1 MLTHEMTI
9 AGLKRALPI
18 CRVND
23 NLYIGA
29 FVIFGDCELTM
40 ACATELLKKAPE
52 YDYLITAESKGIP
65 LAYEMAR
72 QHGDKKWL
80 LARKGAKLYMQN
92 VVGVEV
98 KSITTAAVQKLYLDG
113 ADAALMKGKRV
124 LIVDDVIS
132 TGESL
137 HALEALVNQAGAHR
151 PHLPRKAAGV
161 QREGRNH
168 RVNQVNLGSRKELD
182 AVSCSAAFVMQRA
195 PLFSRVY
202 KMKIRRILPQK
213 GGMRMDYRTDL
224 AMERTVR
231 PGGMGAGV
239 SVHTQQ
245 QAGAE
250 VTWVRVSSEKA
261 AERLGKAQGLY
272 WTLTHP
278 KLPHML
284 PEERMDIAR
293 EVAQMLRMMLP
304 PQGDVLVLGLGNRRM
319 TADALGDRVV
329 SGILVT
335 RHMQEEHLR
344 SVCAVAPGVLGIT
357 GVETAELALGL
368 AERVKPS
375 AVIVV
380 DALAAMETAHIG
392 TTIQLTDTGI
402 RPGSGVGN
410 HRKGITAETMHVPV
424 IAVGIPLVVYASTIV
439 RDALADMMK
448 RESDD
453 AQALAEQLTSGYPR
467 DFVVTPRNIDEL
479 VAGLADLLALAINS
493 ALQTNL
499 EMEELSHCLH

>member
-1 MLTHEMTI
+1 
-9 AGLKRALPI
+9 
-18 CRVND
+18 
-23 NLYIGA
+23 
-29 FVIFGDCELTM
+29 
-40 ACATELLKKAPE
+40 
-52 YDYLITAESKGIP
+52 
-65 LAYEMAR
+65 
-72 QHGDKKWL
+72 
-80 LARKGAKLYMQN
+80 
-92 VVGVEV
+92 
-98 KSITTAAVQKLYLDG
+98 
-113 ADAALMKGKRV
+113 
-124 LIVDDVIS
+124 
-132 TGESL
+132 
-137 HALEALVNQAGAHR
+137 
-151 PHLPRKAAGV
+151 
-161 QREGRNH
+161 
-168 RVNQVNLGSRKELD
+168 
-182 AVSCSAAFVMQRA
+182 
-195 PLFSRVY
+195 
-202 KMKIRRILPQK
+202 
-213 GGMRMDYRTDL
+213 MDYRTDL

-231 PGGMGAGV
+231 PGGMGEGV

-335 RHMQEEHLR
+335 RHMQEERLR

-424 IAVGIPLVVYASTIV
+424 IAVRYPARRVRFDHRPRCAGGYDAARIRRRTGTCGAADQRLSARLRGYA
-439 RDALADMMK
+439 
-448 RESDD
+448 
-453 AQALAEQLTSGYPR
+453 AQHRRAGGGAG
-467 DFVVTPRNIDEL
+467 
-479 VAGLADLLALAINS
+479 GLARAGNQQRAANESGDGRTVALP
-493 ALQTNL
+493 ALTGIIGICAAYNPTMD
-499 EMEELSHCLH
+499 ERRWRT

>member
-1 MLTHEMTI
+1 
-9 AGLKRALPI
+9 
-18 CRVND
+18 
-23 NLYIGA
+23 
-29 FVIFGDCELTM
+29 
-40 ACATELLKKAPE
+40 
-52 YDYLITAESKGIP
+52 
-65 LAYEMAR
+65 
-72 QHGDKKWL
+72 
-80 LARKGAKLYMQN
+80 
-92 VVGVEV
+92 
-98 KSITTAAVQKLYLDG
+98 
-113 ADAALMKGKRV
+113 
-124 LIVDDVIS
+124 
-132 TGESL
+132 
-137 HALEALVNQAGAHR
+137 
-151 PHLPRKAAGV
+151 
-161 QREGRNH
+161 
-168 RVNQVNLGSRKELD
+168 
-182 AVSCSAAFVMQRA
+182 
-195 PLFSRVY
+195 
-202 KMKIRRILPQK
+202 
-213 GGMRMDYRTDL
+213 MDYRTDL

-335 RHMQEEHLR
+335 RHMQEERLR

-368 AERVKPS
+368 ADQLASGTLLLAARVKPS

-439 RDALADMMK
+439 RDALADMMQ
-448 RESDD
+448 RESGD

>member
-1 MLTHEMTI
+1 
-9 AGLKRALPI
+9 
-18 CRVND
+18 
-23 NLYIGA
+23 
-29 FVIFGDCELTM
+29 
-40 ACATELLKKAPE
+40 
-52 YDYLITAESKGIP
+52 
-65 LAYEMAR
+65 
-72 QHGDKKWL
+72 
-80 LARKGAKLYMQN
+80 
-92 VVGVEV
+92 
-98 KSITTAAVQKLYLDG
+98 
-113 ADAALMKGKRV
+113 
-124 LIVDDVIS
+124 
-132 TGESL
+132 
-137 HALEALVNQAGAHR
+137 
-151 PHLPRKAAGV
+151 
-161 QREGRNH
+161 
-168 RVNQVNLGSRKELD
+168 
-182 AVSCSAAFVMQRA
+182 
-195 PLFSRVY
+195 
-202 KMKIRRILPQK
+202 
-213 GGMRMDYRTDL
+213 MDYRTDL

-231 PGGMGAGV
+231 PGGMGEGV

-335 RHMQEEHLR
+335 RHMQEERLR

-439 RDALADMMK
+439 RDALADMMQ

-493 ALQTNL
+493 APQTNL

>member
-1 MLTHEMTI
+1 
-9 AGLKRALPI
+9 
-18 CRVND
+18 
-23 NLYIGA
+23 
-29 FVIFGDCELTM
+29 
-40 ACATELLKKAPE
+40 
-52 YDYLITAESKGIP
+52 
-65 LAYEMAR
+65 
-72 QHGDKKWL
+72 
-80 LARKGAKLYMQN
+80 
-92 VVGVEV
+92 
-98 KSITTAAVQKLYLDG
+98 
-113 ADAALMKGKRV
+113 
-124 LIVDDVIS
+124 
-132 TGESL
+132 
-137 HALEALVNQAGAHR
+137 
-151 PHLPRKAAGV
+151 
-161 QREGRNH
+161 
-168 RVNQVNLGSRKELD
+168 
-182 AVSCSAAFVMQRA
+182 
-195 PLFSRVY
+195 
-202 KMKIRRILPQK
+202 
-213 GGMRMDYRTDL
+213 MDYRTDL

-284 PEERMDIAR
+284 PEERMD
-293 EVAQMLRMMLP
+293 M
-304 PQGDVLVLGLGNRRM
+304 LVLGLGNRRM

-335 RHMQEEHLR
+335 RHMQEERLR

-439 RDALADMMK
+439 RDALADMMQ

-453 AQALAEQLTSGYPR
+453 AQVLAEQLTSGYPR